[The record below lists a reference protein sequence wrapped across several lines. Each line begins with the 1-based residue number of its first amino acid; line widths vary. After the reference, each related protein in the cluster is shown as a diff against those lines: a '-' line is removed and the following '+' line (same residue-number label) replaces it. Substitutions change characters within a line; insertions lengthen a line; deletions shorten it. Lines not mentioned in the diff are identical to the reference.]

1 MEVSTNAGYG
11 ADRKIFN
18 FQNIKDKSNI
28 FGGKLSEFAN
38 SAFVP
43 VLLIITWQLL
53 SNAGV
58 IYEVILPSPLK
69 VVKGFLEMVENG
81 TLWID
86 IVVSGKRV
94 LIGSFWGIIIGMAFG
109 VISGLSKIVERILE
123 PIVNVIRQ
131 IATLAWIPLIIL
143 WFGIGEFSKEL
154 IIAKAVLVP
163 VYLNTLRGMKE
174 VSKSYTELSQVLELN
189 RWTYLSKIVFPSAAP
204 IIFTGLRLAIG
215 NAWQAVVAAEMLGG
229 LTGLGYSL
237 LNAKDFV
244 RSDKLIALMIV
255 IALIGMVLDALLQ
268 LLEKKIFSWKYAV

>member
-1 MEVSTNAGYG
+1 MEVSTNVGYA

-229 LTGLGYSL
+229 LTGLGYAL

>member
-1 MEVSTNAGYG
+1 MEVSTNAGYA

-229 LTGLGYSL
+229 LTGLGYAL